1 MALLRRY
8 SGRLLVLLIVMALGA
23 LIAARK
29 VRGVEVAVV
38 RAQRSDLRQTVVAS
52 GRVLPPA
59 RIKLGSLT
67 LARVRQVTVEEGQAV
82 KKGELLVQLD
92 DDDARASLK
101 QAQAQVA
108 RARAQLSV
116 LQRFNRRLSQQS
128 VQRAQ
133 IALDEAEA
141 ELKRK
146 RALAKSGATTAVE
159 RERAE
164 RQQQRARSQLQTA
177 LTEAL
182 NTKRG
187 GSAYRVA
194 LASLAEAQAAQQRAE
209 VALARRSLPAPAD
222 GVIVER
228 LVEVGDV
235 VPAGQTLLVLAKTG
249 PKQLLI
255 EPDEKNLALLK
266 VGQSGEASTDARP
279 DRRFAVR
286 VETIVPAVDRAT
298 GTFRVKLAVP
308 RPPGSLV
315 SDMTVSVEIIVAHQQ
330 NVLLLPRAAI
340 RDLASAKPYV
350 LVIEGRHARR
360 RELKLGIRGDE
371 RVEVR
376 AGIDVGQQ
384 VILPTVRPVLAG
396 DRVRAR
402 R

>member
-1 MALLRRY
+1 MAFLRRHW
-8 SGRLLVLLIVMALGA
+8 GRLAILLILMALGA
-23 LIAARK
+23 LIVVRK
-29 VRGVEVAVV
+29 LRGAEVSVA

-52 GRVLPPA
+52 GRVLAPA

-67 LARVRQVTVEEGQAV
+67 LARVRQVAVEEGQAV
-82 KKGELLVQLD
+82 KKGALLVQLD

-108 RARAQLSV
+108 RARAQFSV

-133 IALDEAEA
+133 IAVDEAEA

-159 RERAE
+159 SERAE
-164 RQQQRARSQLQTA
+164 RQQRRARSQLQTA

-209 VALARRSLPAPAD
+209 VALTQLALSAPVD
-222 GVIVER
+222 GTIVER
-228 LVEVGDV
+228 SVEVGDV
-235 VPAGQTLLVLAKTG
+235 VPAGQTLLVLAKAG

-266 VGQSGEASTDARP
+266 VGQEGKASTDARP
-279 DRRFAVR
+279 DESFAVR

-308 RPPGSLV
+308 RAPASLV
-315 SDMTVSVEIIVAHQQ
+315 SDMTVSVEIVVARKQ
-330 NVLLLPRAAI
+330 NVMLLPRAAI
-340 RDLASAKPYV
+340 RDLAAAKPYV
-350 LVIEGRHARR
+350 LTIEGRYARR
-360 RELKLGIRGDE
+360 RNLTLGIRGDE
-371 RVEVR
+371 RVQVR
-376 AGIDVGQQ
+376 AGIDVGQP
-384 VILPTVRPVLAG
+384 VILPTARPVLAG